1 MPPARPPL
9 TFPKRELRMHPR
21 TLPQFSSLPDT
32 VTQIRLEVHERRPTV
47 HLDKVL
53 LLMARGSPGDR
64 PLTAG
69 SIREGRAEVEMGRH
83 CQSLGAN
90 DRGAGGTKHWREH

>member
-1 MPPARPPL
+1 
-9 TFPKRELRMHPR
+9 MHPR
-21 TLPQFSSLPDT
+21 TLTQFSSLPDT

-53 LLMARGSPGDR
+53 LLMAQGSPGDR

-69 SIREGRAEVEMGRH
+69 SIREGRAEVEMRRH

-90 DRGAGGTKHWREH
+90 DRGEGGQSTGASISIPACRDVHTKAAAEQ